1 MCRNDKTPETNLQ
14 ENYYQMTSLSLMLL
28 MYVGAILV
36 AKRRQR
42 ITPGAYLLII
52 FLAIVQTV
60 IIVID
65 MYLRKPPDQHF

>member
-1 MCRNDKTPETNLQ
+1 M
-14 ENYYQMTSLSLMLL
+14 MLL
-28 MYVGAILV
+28 MYVGAILI

-42 ITPGAYLLII
+42 ITPGAYLLLI

-65 MYLRKPPDQHF
+65 MYFRKPPDQHF

>member
-1 MCRNDKTPETNLQ
+1 
-14 ENYYQMTSLSLMLL
+14 MTSLSMMLL
-28 MYVGAILV
+28 MYVGAILI

-42 ITPGAYLLII
+42 ITPGAYLLLI

-65 MYLRKPPDQHF
+65 MYFRKPPDQHF